1 MTVKD
6 KNKLVD
12 CIHVLTGTFV
22 DELIIIILVLA
33 VAFGLSTGQMLV
45 ILEIT
50 LKFFAVFA
58 VIWLT
63 YSFFVLGSSD
73 DDEDEEGWWA
83 KKRQNDQDQGGV
95 EHVN

>member
-1 MTVKD
+1 
-6 KNKLVD
+6 
-12 CIHVLTGTFV
+12 VLTGTFV
-22 DELIIIILVLA
+22 DELVIIILILA
-33 VAFGLSTGQMLV
+33 VVFGLSTGQILV

-63 YSFFVLGSSD
+63 YSFFVLGSSEG
-73 DDEDEEGWWA
+73 DEDDEGWWG
-83 KKRQNDQDQGGV
+83 KRRKNEQDQGGV